1 RWCARLRRR
10 PTGRRSRRRVPANI
24 PAAVGGGCVVGGVGR
39 GLGLLT
45 EFGAGFRTRD
55 GGILG
60 HLHPDHRRR
69 SRTRSGSRPT
79 RGRTRPGS
87 PRSSCPASA
96 SPGFGSALGCG
107 GVRGTRLRRLLPTT
121 TVAVAPA
128 AVEDLLGVAR
138 LTFR

>member
-1 RWCARLRRR
+1 RRR
-10 PTGRRSRRRVPANI
+10 RYTVCRHLRCYPHNI
-24 PAAVGGGCVVGGVGR
+24 PASGCGLVVFVGVGR